1 MTKKDRDTYIA
12 VTAFFGI
19 LVFLGTSEKSTLDNV
34 TYESVAEQFVPVPS
48 LPALAGDPVLTVA
61 QLPAL
66 EALPSIN
73 GIAVTTA
80 DDLPHLTLPPLEG

>member
-12 VTAFFGI
+12 LGVFFGI
-19 LVFLGTSEKSTLDNV
+19 LVFIGTSEKETLDTI
-34 TYESVAEQFVPVPS
+34 TYESVVKEFAPVPS

-66 EALPSIN
+66 TTLPELT
-73 GIAVTTA
+73 GIVTPAA